1 MKSVRVI
8 LWNSEIGLL
17 SEDPNNKNYYLF
29 KYNDQY
35 LTSNIEVCPLLMKK
49 SPIVF
54 QFENLSIKTF
64 KGLPPLLIDSL
75 PDRYGEKLL
84 SIWKEKNNKKEL
96 DPIDV
101 LLYIGKR
108 GMGALEFEP
117 CLDDLKEAE
126 AIEIDSLVEVAKE
139 VLSKKNVSSYSI
151 KNEKDLMRLIDVG
164 SSVGGARAKALIAM
178 NKDGDI
184 KSGQIPHLKGYTYYI
199 LKFDGLSNDL
209 SEDNSI
215 TYYTRIEYVY
225 YKMAIDAGITMQET
239 FLLKKGNCYHFVS
252 KRFDRDENGQ
262 KIHMLSL
269 AGMIGFDYLEAGEN
283 SYEDVAKILVE
294 LKANNSD
301 VIELFRRMVFNVL
314 GKNNDDHIKNISFL
328 MDRGGQWKLSPA
340 YDLSYSY
347 NPDGD
352 WTKHH
357 QMRINNKVD
366 DISYNDLIESARSMG
381 IKEAKAKRVIDEVKA
396 AIKNFEQYAKEEN
409 IPKDVIDL
417 IKSNLP
423 TI

>member
-1 MKSVRVI
+1 MKSVRII
-8 LWNSEIGLL
+8 LWGSEIGLL

-29 KYNDQY
+29 KYNDWY
-35 LTSNIEVCPLLMKK
+35 LTSNIEVCPILMKK
-49 SPIVF
+49 SPQVF
-54 QFENLSIKTF
+54 QFENLPIKTF

-84 SIWKEKNNKKEL
+84 SIWKEKNDKKEL

-126 AIEIDSLVEVAKE
+126 TIEIDSLVEVAKE
-139 VLSKKNVSSYSI
+139 VLSRRNASSYNI
-151 KNEKDLMRLIDVG
+151 KNEKDLMKLIDVG

-184 KSGQIPHLKGYTYYI
+184 KSGQIAHLKGYTYYI
-199 LKFDGLSNDL
+199 LKFDGLSNNL
-209 SEDNSI
+209 SEDNNI

-225 YKMAIDAGITMQET
+225 YRMAIDAGITMQET
-239 FLLKKGNCYHFVS
+239 FLLREGNHYHFVS
-252 KRFDRDENGQ
+252 KRFDRDENGR

-269 AGMIGFDYLEAGEN
+269 AGMMGFDYLKAGEN
-283 SYEDVAKILVE
+283 SYEDVAKLLIE
-294 LKANNSD
+294 LKADNSD
-301 VIELFRRMVFNVL
+301 VIQLFKRMVFNVF

-328 MDRGGQWKLSPA
+328 MDRDGQWKLSPA

-347 NPDGD
+347 NPNGD
-352 WTKHH
+352 WIKHH

-366 DISYNDLIESARSMG
+366 DITFNDLIESARTMG
-381 IKEAKAKRVIDEVKA
+381 IKEAKAKQIISEVKD
-396 AIKNFEQYAKEEN
+396 AIKNFEQYAQQEN
-409 IPKDVIDL
+409 IPQDIIDL

>member
-35 LTSNIEVCPLLMKK
+35 LTSNIEVCPILMKK
-49 SPIVF
+49 SPKVF

-117 CLDDLKEAE
+117 CLDELKEAE

-139 VLSKKNVSSYSI
+139 VLSKRNVSSYNI
-151 KNEKDLMRLIDVG
+151 KKEKYLMRLIDVG

-239 FLLKKGNCYHFVS
+239 FLLKKGNRYHFVS

-294 LKANNSD
+294 LKTNNSD
-301 VIELFRRMVFNVL
+301 IIELFRRMVFNVL